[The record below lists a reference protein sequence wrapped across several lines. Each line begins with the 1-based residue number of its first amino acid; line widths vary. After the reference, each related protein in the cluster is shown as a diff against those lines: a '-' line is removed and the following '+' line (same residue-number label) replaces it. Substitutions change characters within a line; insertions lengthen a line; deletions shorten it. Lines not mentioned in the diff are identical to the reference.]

1 MELNTTHKSLGLL
14 VLGAIACL
22 GASIGNLDPTYET
35 RQGSIP
41 TWLVESG
48 QATVRPNSRISPGLA
63 PIKLLLSL
71 TGVGCFAGA
80 IALSHRAYREDY
92 QAWEEEQD
100 EQHARAIAREAR
112 RLEVEQGTMY
122 ELEAYEAI
130 APELALQR
138 ATARFGEALGLP
150 PGVALEVAAM
160 PVQAE
165 ASGTVEPETAIA
177 LPVPEPV
184 PVTVA
189 PPPAPLPKATPEVP
203 VLEAIAAE
211 ADSIDLGALIANYD
225 GHLMLAC
232 RTGAG
237 KTTTVLSALEQIHR
251 QHEGRAI
258 VKVVDPKQSSWA
270 GLEKVPGRVRY
281 PNLRDPRSAELF
293 LTALREASDELDT
306 RSQERRAAREA
317 GEPYD
322 PEPYYLV
329 IDEENILLALAEQ
342 YDTEGYDGPKIL
354 PRIKSNL
361 NALVLAGRE
370 DRVYLWIVGQS
381 HLCQDAGFNG
391 AVRDSFAVLC
401 QGRAGN
407 FQSIER
413 AIGDSY
419 LIPAKSE
426 RDRLQAKLTELRA
439 VAGDRPIAFC
449 SIGGY
454 HLGLVPDLSSVRT
467 RQFFATNPDT
477 VPQDLGKKVASLETQ
492 LAELRTQLKR
502 S

>member
-1 MELNTTHKSLGLL
+1 MELSSTHKALGLL
-14 VLGAIACL
+14 TLGAIACL
-22 GASIGNLDPTYET
+22 GASIGNLDPTYQT
-35 RQGSIP
+35 RRGPIP
-41 TWLVESG
+41 TWLVEAG
-48 QATVRPNSRISPGLA
+48 QATVRTDSRVSPGLA
-63 PIKLLLSL
+63 PVKLVLAL

-80 IALSHRAYREDY
+80 IALSHRATREDY
-92 QAWEEEQD
+92 EAWEESLYES
-100 EQHARAIAREAR
+100 ER
-112 RLEVEQGTMY
+112 RGTVRV
-122 ELEAYEAI
+122 YEAEAWESV
-130 APELALQR
+130 APEIALQR
-138 ATARFGEALGLP
+138 ATERFSEALGLP
-150 PGVALEVAAM
+150 AAIALETPLQPLQATPEPVPM
-160 PVQAE
+160 PAPVAE
-165 ASGTVEPETAIA
+165 ALPGPIA
-177 LPVPEPV
+177 LPVSAEPAPEVGRQEP
-184 PVTVA
+184 A
-189 PPPAPLPKATPEVP
+189 PPKEEKP
-203 VLEAIAAE
+203 VLEAIADE
-211 ADSIDLGALIANYD
+211 ADSIDLGRLIANYD

-293 LTALREASDELDT
+293 LTALREASDELDN

-317 GEPYD
+317 GEEYD
-322 PEPYYLV
+322 PPPYYLV

-342 YDTEGYDGPKIL
+342 YDTEGYDGPRIL

-426 RDRLQAKLTELRA
+426 RDRLQARLVELRA

-454 HLGLVPDLSSVRT
+454 HLGLVPDLSGVRK
-467 RQFFATNPDT
+467 RQFFAASPDT
-477 VPQDLGKKVASLETQ
+477 APGDLRVTVASLEAQ
-492 LAELRTQLKR
+492 LAELRTKLSDR
-502 S
+502 